1 MSKAVVVMFDSRR
14 EAEDAAQRLMDEG
27 FERREIDIRCA
38 DGASR
43 VDEAVESESSSWWQW
58 LFGESDDRAYY
69 KENIDR
75 GGAVLTVTAS
85 DERADRARRSLEAQG
100 EMVEPEREAATAQ
113 PISHPVQD
121 RHGEK
126 EVIPVAEERLRVGK
140 RTVPGRRVR
149 VYGRVVE
156 RPVEEDVR
164 LREERVRLE
173 RRPTD
178 RPVEATDDAFRER
191 VIELTESAEEVVIAK
206 DARIVE
212 EVVVGREVDERV
224 ETVRDSVRRTEVD
237 VDSDGGA
244 DEEFRGH
251 WAKASHAAGAP
262 YEAYAPAYGY
272 GRQLG
277 ADSRYAGRD
286 WVDVEADARREWEQR
301 SPGTW
306 DRFKDAIRHAWDKAR
321 STERRAAYGCWEGGG
336 SRRTP
341 CTRADAA

>member
-14 EAEDAAQRLMDEG
+14 EAEDAAQRLRDQG
-27 FERREIDIRCA
+27 FERREIDIRSA
-38 DGASR
+38 AASPR
-43 VDEAVESESSSWWQW
+43 ADEAREGESSSWWEW
-58 LFGESDDRAYY
+58 LFGESEDRAYY
-69 KENIDR
+69 KEGIER
-75 GGAVLTVTAS
+75 GGAVLTLTTS
-85 DERADRARRSLEAQG
+85 DERADRARRRLEAQG

-121 RHGEK
+121 RRDEK

-156 RPVEEDVR
+156 RPIEEDVR
-164 LREERVRLE
+164 LREERVHLE

-191 VIELTESAEEVVIAK
+191 VIELTESAEEVVVAK

-237 VDSDGGA
+237 VDNAGA

-251 WAKASHAAGAP
+251 WARAAQGTGVP

-272 GRQLG
+272 GRQLA

-286 WVDVEADARREWEQR
+286 WADLEPDVRRDWEQR

-306 DRFKDAIRHAWDKAR
+306 DRFKEAIRHAWDKAR
-321 STERRAAYGCWEGGG
+321 DTGRRAA
-336 SRRTP
+336 
-341 CTRADAA
+341 